1 MSVEKIGRYEIE
13 RELGRGGMAVVYL
26 ARDPFMKRQVAV
38 KVLPRQFTF
47 DSQFRGRFQREA
59 EIIAALE
66 HPHIVPVHDF
76 GEHEDQPFIVMRHMT
91 GGSLADRLRKGPLS
105 VAETARIISRLASA
119 LDEAHSKGIVHRDLK
134 PGNILFDARGE
145 PYISDF
151 GIAKLAE
158 TTASYTGTGV
168 IGTPAYMSPEQARGD
183 KDLDGRSDIYALG
196 AMLFEILTG
205 KLPYEADTPMGLAV
219 KHITEPVP
227 RILDAKPDLPRG
239 CEMMIER
246 AMAKDRLQRYQTAAE
261 LAQDVNRLAGGE
273 SLLAPVGPRGE
284 PSRTL
289 TPTQPIRAGTP
300 SVTTQPKPAV
310 LPTVPAVSPATQ
322 PTAKRASSPLWIVAV
337 VIGVILCG
345 ALSIGAGALAYWGFD
360 SGNRP
365 AATNVVVL
373 VATTPPPTGTVV
385 AGQTEMPTP
394 TLTPVPFAFP
404 TLDFTPV
411 PIPTLPPIPTA
422 DIKPRGRIVY
432 VCFDEN
438 DDEICVIN
446 ADGAGLTQLTNNDQG
461 DFYASLSNDGRYIV
475 FSRQIKGSNYEIF
488 KMDADGSDVVQLTS
502 NGAQNFAPAYSPD
515 DSRIVWATTQ
525 NNDAMHIWVMLANGS
540 SQVQLTTE
548 GFNEDPSW
556 SPDGRFISL
565 ASTRD
570 GLRQLWVMN
579 ADGSNPRQVT
589 RVDDVG
595 GRSSWSPDGRRLAFY
610 AGKRDDKDRNIY
622 TINVDGTDLQKM
634 TDGGDNLAPSYSP
647 YGGWI
652 VFTSFRDG
660 DNELFIMRTDG
671 GDVTQLTQNDS
682 SDYQPRWGP

>member
-26 ARDPFMKRQVAV
+26 ARDPFMKRQIAV

-168 IGTPAYMSPEQARGD
+168 IGTPAYMSPEQARGE

-273 SLLAPVGPRGE
+273 SPPAEVGPRGE
-284 PSRTL
+284 PPRTL
-289 TPTQPIRAGTP
+289 TPTQPIRA
-300 SVTTQPKPAV
+300 
-310 LPTVPAVSPATQ
+310 
-322 PTAKRASSPLWIVAV
+322 
-337 VIGVILCG
+337 
-345 ALSIGAGALAYWGFD
+345 
-360 SGNRP
+360 
-365 AATNVVVL
+365 
-373 VATTPPPTGTVV
+373 
-385 AGQTEMPTP
+385 
-394 TLTPVPFAFP
+394 
-404 TLDFTPV
+404 
-411 PIPTLPPIPTA
+411 
-422 DIKPRGRIVY
+422 
-432 VCFDEN
+432 
-438 DDEICVIN
+438 
-446 ADGAGLTQLTNNDQG
+446 
-461 DFYASLSNDGRYIV
+461 
-475 FSRQIKGSNYEIF
+475 
-488 KMDADGSDVVQLTS
+488 
-502 NGAQNFAPAYSPD
+502 
-515 DSRIVWATTQ
+515 
-525 NNDAMHIWVMLANGS
+525 
-540 SQVQLTTE
+540 
-548 GFNEDPSW
+548 
-556 SPDGRFISL
+556 
-565 ASTRD
+565 
-570 GLRQLWVMN
+570 
-579 ADGSNPRQVT
+579 
-589 RVDDVG
+589 
-595 GRSSWSPDGRRLAFY
+595 
-610 AGKRDDKDRNIY
+610 
-622 TINVDGTDLQKM
+622 
-634 TDGGDNLAPSYSP
+634 
-647 YGGWI
+647 
-652 VFTSFRDG
+652 
-660 DNELFIMRTDG
+660 
-671 GDVTQLTQNDS
+671 
-682 SDYQPRWGP
+682 